1 MILYGAL
8 TEASAVDAGD
18 LRGQA
23 SIVEQQIQIGAQRRA
38 TGQFT
43 QPLEQEWRDGLSVN
57 VLLARFLPGFLDG
70 LFHALTR

>member
-23 SIVEQQIQIGAQRRA
+23 SIVEQQIQIGSHRRA

-43 QPLEQEWRDGLSVN
+43 QPLEQEWRDGLSVDIFHTS
-57 VLLARFLPGFLDG
+57 FLPGFLDG